1 MTTTTF
7 GSKTFI
13 CINTEK
19 QSINMKKILYSV
31 FMLATMVLAACSSDD
46 TTEPVVKRGMVLKAN
61 VEDTDTRATIT
72 DNEGK
77 WKFAFAEGDVVKV
90 GNDKVESYYTFK
102 NNGTVFISTD
112 AKQTTEAAN
121 WCAFFPGETIDL
133 RNQSGAFADVANK
146 YALAGAT
153 ATPTTGSDGLTV
165 TMKAKAAVLRI
176 VGVNKDDILDISV
189 KTDKGYVSKL
199 VADKNSA
206 GFSVETSDA
215 KVSLL
220 SKQGAGVYYVV
231 VPAGVKIS
239 VSNGG
244 KSLYSGDKPMSTTK
258 ADGLKA
264 GKYYTLTTGMTKG
277 SAKNSLG
284 ETIDWVQLWPGGPK
298 FAVKNVKEEMTWYDA
313 ATKKGDEYVWGAN
326 WRTPTADEVY
336 GEGKLNCTWD
346 ENGFPIPVAGSPS
359 FELKEQEGSM
369 TVVLTGVQPGYTKN
383 TLTLYDQIK
392 QENHTFDFWTA
403 SEFKL
408 DNDYRGVLF
417 NIEAKDDGDGKLKIK
432 SFGPNS
438 INYKNKKFLVRP
450 VLAE

>member
-1 MTTTTF
+1 
-7 GSKTFI
+7 
-13 CINTEK
+13 
-19 QSINMKKILYSV
+19 MKKILYSV

-61 VEDTDTRATIT
+61 VEDTDTRATLT

-77 WKFAFAEGDVVKV
+77 WKFAFAEGDMVTV
-90 GNDKVESYYTFK
+90 GNDQVTDYYTFK
-102 NNGTVFISTD
+102 NNGTEFASAD
-112 AKQTTEAAN
+112 AKQTTTAAT
-121 WCAFFPGETIDL
+121 WCAFFPGEKIDL
-133 RNQSGAFADVANK
+133 ANQSGDLADVANK

-176 VGVNKDDILDISV
+176 VGVNNGEKLDISV

-239 VSNGG
+239 VYNGNEP
-244 KSLYSGDKPMSTTK
+244 LYSGDKPMSTTK

-264 GKYYTLTTGMTKG
+264 GKYYTLTTGKTTG
-277 SAKNSLG
+277 SAKNKLG
-284 ETIDWVQLWPGGPK
+284 ETIDWVQLWAGGPK

-313 ATKKGDEYVWGAN
+313 ATKKGDEYVWGKN
-326 WRTPTADEVY
+326 WRTPKIDEVY

-346 ENGFPIPVAGSPS
+346 KNNFPIPVDGSPS
-359 FELKEQEGSM
+359 FKLKEQEGYM

-392 QENHTFDFWTA
+392 YENHTFDFWTA
-403 SEFKL
+403 SDFKL
-408 DNDYRGVLF
+408 GNDYRGALF

-432 SFGPNS
+432 SFGPNY
-438 INYKNKKFLVRP
+438 INYKDKKFLVRP

>member
-1 MTTTTF
+1 MTATAF
-7 GSKTFI
+7 GSNTFI

-61 VEDTDTRATIT
+61 VEDTDTRATLT
-72 DNEGK
+72 DTEGK
-77 WKFAFAEGDVVKV
+77 WKFAFATKDVVKV
-90 GNDKVESYYTFK
+90 GNDKVESYYTFT
-102 NNGTVFISTD
+102 NDGTVFTSTD
-112 AKQTTEAAN
+112 AKQTTEAAT
-121 WCAFFPGETIDL
+121 WCAFFPREEIDL
-133 RNQSGAFADVANK
+133 RNQSGDFAAVANK

-153 ATPTTGSDGLTV
+153 ASATTGSDGLTV

-176 VGVNKDDILDISV
+176 VGVNKGDCLDINV
-189 KTDKGYVSKL
+189 QTDGGYVSGL
-199 VADKNSA
+199 VADKKTA
-206 GFSVETSDA
+206 GFSVQTSNT

-220 SKQGAGVYYVV
+220 STPDAGVYYVV
-231 VPAGVKIS
+231 VPAGVKLS
-239 VSNGG
+239 VYKG
-244 KSLYSGDKPMSTTK
+244 KELIKATK
-258 ADGLKA
+258 AGGLTA
-264 GKYYTLTTGMTKG
+264 GKYYTLLTGKTKG
-277 SAKNSLG
+277 SAENKLG

-298 FAVKNVKEEMTWYDA
+298 FAVKNVKEEMTWYE
-313 ATKKGDEYVWGAN
+313 ATEKDDKYVWGAN
-326 WRTPTADEVY
+326 WRTPTSDEVY

-359 FELKEQEGSM
+359 FELKEQEGYM

-408 DNDYRGVLF
+408 GNDYRGVLF

-438 INYKNKKFLVRP
+438 INYKDKKFLVRP
-450 VLAE
+450 VLAK

>member
-1 MTTTTF
+1 
-7 GSKTFI
+7 
-13 CINTEK
+13 
-19 QSINMKKILYSV
+19 
-31 FMLATMVLAACSSDD
+31 MLATMVLAACSSDD

-77 WKFAFAEGDVVKV
+77 WKFAFATKDVVKV
-90 GNDKVESYYTFK
+90 GNDKVEGFYTFT
-102 NNGTVFISTD
+102 NNGTEFSSAD
-112 AKQTTEAAN
+112 ALQTTKDAT
-121 WCAFFPGETIDL
+121 WCAFFPSETIDL
-133 RNQSGAFADVANK
+133 TNQSGTLADVAQK
-146 YALAGAT
+146 YALSGAT
-153 ATPTTGSDGLTV
+153 ATPTTGSNGLTI
-165 TMKAKAAVLRI
+165 TMKAKTAVLRI
-176 VGVNKDDILDISV
+176 VGVNKDDILDINV
-189 KTDKGYVSKL
+189 KTADGKYVSGL
-199 VADKNSA
+199 TADKKSA
-206 GFSVETSDA
+206 NFKVEKSDT

-239 VSNGG
+239 VYNGG
-244 KSLYSGDKPMSTTK
+244 KSLYSGDNPMSTTK

-313 ATKKGDEYVWGAN
+313 ATKTGDQYVWGAN
-326 WRTPTADEVY
+326 WRTPTSDEVY

-346 ENGFPIPVAGSPS
+346 KNYFPISVAGSPS
-359 FELKEQEGSM
+359 FELKEQEGYM

-392 QENHTFDFWTA
+392 TDTHTFDFWTA
-403 SEFKL
+403 SDFKL
-408 DNDYRGVLF
+408 GNDYRGVLF
-417 NIEAKDDGDGKLKIK
+417 NIEAKNDDNGKLKIK
-432 SFGPNS
+432 SFGLNYV
-438 INYKNKKFLVRP
+438 NYKDKKFLVRP